1 VILTRWQNLTG
12 KQAMLSPHGATFE
25 QIKDGR
31 RLEAEGFIK
40 EELMEQISP
49 L

>member
-1 VILTRWQNLTG
+1 VF
-12 KQAMLSPHGATFE
+12 ASPHGATFE
-25 QIKDGR
+25 HVKDGR
-31 RLEAEGFIK
+31 RLEAEDFIK